1 MNKKIVL
8 RILAYLGTGLVW
20 IPIAAPFFFT
30 FLRLMQG
37 GSLLFDFLMLAEFFP
52 LVMIGGFL
60 LLIAAWLSK
69 TRQPHITWGLGIAVF
84 SLAASQLSA
93 EATGMASGE
102 TEPTIWMW
110 ALAPRVAGARLH
122 MCGSCRNWGF
132 SAHPKIGLISEAFHF
147 ITHKK
152 H

>member
-1 MNKKIVL
+1 MMNKKIVL

-93 EATGMASGE
+93 EATGMASGRLN
-102 TEPTIWMW
+102 PRFGCGHWRLGLL
-110 ALAPRVAGARLH
+110 ALDCICVVLVGIGGFRL
-122 MCGSCRNWGF
+122 
-132 SAHPKIGLISEAFHF
+132 I
-147 ITHKK
+147 
-152 H
+152 